1 MDRCRPNEEP
11 VFVTVNNDLPVC
23 SDISEETEM
32 TFKDFSDNPYSP

>member
-23 SDISEETEM
+23 SDISEEDGN
-32 TFKDFSDNPYSP
+32 DFQGFFR